1 MLMVVGLSLI
11 FFGFLILIWPPE
23 DQGRKAQHNL
33 EYVEQDAKGKK
44 IRGRAVVMI
53 GPIPVVLGSDYET
66 ALMMMIIAL
75 LAIVVWTVYLR
86 F

>member
-11 FFGFLILIWPPE
+11 LFGFLILIWPPE

-44 IRGRAVVMI
+44 IGGGAVVMI
-53 GPIPVVLGSDYET
+53 GPVPIVLGSDHET
-66 ALMMMIIAL
+66 ALMMIIAL
-75 LAIVVWTVYLR
+75 LAIVVWMIYLR